1 VIHVFIVI
9 YIFIN
14 HVKLKLIGFFSNELY
29 LINND
34 ILTVFRYE
42 TRAETEYCMKTMN
55 GSFLDG
61 KQLLVDWDAGFI
73 EGRQYSRVKRN
84 QQRSYMHPNTH
95 K

>member
-1 VIHVFIVI
+1 
-9 YIFIN
+9 
-14 HVKLKLIGFFSNELY
+14 
-29 LINND
+29 
-34 ILTVFRYE
+34 
-42 TRAETEYCMKTMN
+42 MKTMN